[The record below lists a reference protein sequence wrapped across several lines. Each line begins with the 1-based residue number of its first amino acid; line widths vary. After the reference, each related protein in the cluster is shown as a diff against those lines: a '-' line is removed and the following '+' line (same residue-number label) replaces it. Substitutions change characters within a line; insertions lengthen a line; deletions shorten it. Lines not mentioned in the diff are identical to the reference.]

1 MNLEMIPML
10 SREEL
15 AKKFPQNHYCITFAP
30 LDEDGDPDPINA
42 PQIFVKLT
50 ESKAK
55 ELAELFERMNEKNNG
70 LRITIEI
77 FKMSDEN
84 A

>member
-1 MNLEMIPML
+1 MRLGTISEL
-10 SREEL
+10 SREQLE
-15 AKKFPQNHYCITFAP
+15 KKFPRKDYCITFYP
-30 LDEDGDPDPINA
+30 VEDGLPDLINA

-55 ELAELFERMNEKNNG
+55 ELTELFERTNKKNDG
-70 LRITIEI
+70 LKITIEI
-77 FKMSDEN
+77 FEMSDEN

>member
-30 LDEDGDPDPINA
+30 LDEDGDPDPIRA
-42 PQIFVKLT
+42 KQIFVKLT

-55 ELAELFERMNEKNNG
+55 ELAELFERTNEKNDG
-70 LRITIEI
+70 LKITIEI
-77 FKMSDEN
+77 FKIDE
-84 A
+84 

>member
-1 MNLEMIPML
+1 MRLGMVPEL
-10 SREEL
+10 SREQLE
-15 AKKFPQNHYCITFAP
+15 KKFPRKGYCITFYP
-30 LDEDGDPDPINA
+30 VEDGSPDPINA

-55 ELAELFERMNEKNNG
+55 ELAELFEKTNEKNDG
-70 LRITIEI
+70 LKITIEL
-77 FKMSDEN
+77 FKISDEN

>member
-1 MNLEMIPML
+1 MRLGTISEL
-10 SREEL
+10 SREQLE
-15 AKKFPQNHYCITFAP
+15 KKFPRKGYCITFYP
-30 LDEDGDPDPINA
+30 VEDGFPDLINS

-55 ELAELFERMNEKNNG
+55 ELTELFEKTNEKDNG

-77 FKMSDEN
+77 FEMSDEN

>member
-1 MNLEMIPML
+1 MRLGTISEL
-10 SREEL
+10 SREQLE
-15 AKKFPQNHYCITFAP
+15 KKFPRKGYCITFYP
-30 LDEDGDPDPINA
+30 VEDGFPDLINS

-55 ELAELFERMNEKNNG
+55 ELAELFERTNEKNDG
-70 LRITIEI
+70 LKITIEI
-77 FKMSDEN
+77 FEIGDEN

>member
-1 MNLEMIPML
+1 MRLGIIPEL
-10 SREEL
+10 SREQLE
-15 AKKFPQNHYCITFAP
+15 KKFPRKDYCITFYP
-30 LDEDGDPDPINA
+30 VEDGFPDLINS

-55 ELAELFERMNEKNNG
+55 ELAELFEKTNEKNDG

-77 FKMSDEN
+77 FEMSDEN

>member
-1 MNLEMIPML
+1 MRLGTIPEL
-10 SREEL
+10 SREQLE
-15 AKKFPQNHYCITFAP
+15 KKFPRKGYCITFYP
-30 LDEDGDPDPINA
+30 VEDSFPDPINA

-55 ELAELFERMNEKNNG
+55 ELAELFEKTNEKNDG

-77 FKMSDEN
+77 FKISDEN

>member
-1 MNLEMIPML
+1 MRLGTIPEL
-10 SREEL
+10 SREQLE
-15 AKKFPQNHYCITFAP
+15 KKFPRKGYCITFYP
-30 LDEDGDPDPINA
+30 VEDGFLDPINA

-55 ELAELFERMNEKNNG
+55 ELAELFKRTNKKSDG
-70 LRITIEI
+70 LKITIEI
-77 FKMSDEN
+77 FEIGDEN

>member
-1 MNLEMIPML
+1 MRLGTSSEL
-10 SREEL
+10 SREQLE
-15 AKKFPQNHYCITFAP
+15 KKFPRKDYCITFYP
-30 LDEDGDPDPINA
+30 VEDGLPDLINA

-55 ELAELFERMNEKNNG
+55 ELAELFEKTNEKNNG

-77 FKMSDEN
+77 FEICDEN

>member
-1 MNLEMIPML
+1 MRLGTISEV
-10 SREEL
+10 SREQLE
-15 AKKFPQNHYCITFAP
+15 KKFPRKGYCITFYP
-30 LDEDGDPDPINA
+30 VEDGFPDLINS

-55 ELAELFERMNEKNNG
+55 ELAELFERTNEKNDG
-70 LRITIEI
+70 LKITIEL
-77 FKMSDEN
+77 FKISDEN

>member
-1 MNLEMIPML
+1 MRLGTISEL
-10 SREEL
+10 SREQLE
-15 AKKFPQNHYCITFAP
+15 KKFPRKGYCITFYP
-30 LDEDGDPDPINA
+30 MEDGFPDPINA

-50 ESKAK
+50 ESKAE
-55 ELAELFERMNEKNNG
+55 ELAELFEKTNEKSDG

>member
-1 MNLEMIPML
+1 MKLSKIPELTRGQLE
-10 SREEL
+10 
-15 AKKFPQNHYCITFAP
+15 KKFPQNHYCITFYP
-30 LDEDGDPDPINA
+30 VEDGFPDPINA

-55 ELAELFERMNEKNNG
+55 ELAELFERTNEKNDG

>member
-1 MNLEMIPML
+1 MRLGTIPEL
-10 SREEL
+10 SREQLEE
-15 AKKFPQNHYCITFAP
+15 KFPRKGYCIIFYP
-30 LDEDGDPDPINA
+30 EEDGSPDPINA

-55 ELAELFERMNEKNNG
+55 ELAELFERTNEKNDG

-77 FKMSDEN
+77 FEIGDEN
-84 A
+84 S